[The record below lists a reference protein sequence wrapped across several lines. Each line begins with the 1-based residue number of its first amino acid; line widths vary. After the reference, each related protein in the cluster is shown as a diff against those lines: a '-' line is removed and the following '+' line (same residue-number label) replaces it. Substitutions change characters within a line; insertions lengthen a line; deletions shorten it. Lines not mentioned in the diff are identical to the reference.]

1 MNKLLLQ
8 KNLNY
13 CTNKIR
19 TKVLLALFA
28 FCFFCFSTGHA
39 QTVAY
44 NYNFSESSGQPYTDL
59 TTGTVLVSGTF
70 TSIATLGT
78 YTLPFTFN
86 YNGTAHTQVTIS
98 DNGFIVVGPTAVG
111 AAVAN
116 PINGTGFSNA
126 IAGYGMQLYGVLPSA
141 EVRYDVIGSAPNRV
155 FVAQYRD
162 LQRRQG
168 VTTTPGL
175 INMQIRLYETSN
187 VVEVLYKDLFSSTS
201 TLASTGQVGLKG
213 NSNADFN
220 TRRNLTNPIYPATDV
235 TSANNQGLITAGQ
248 ASGVATQGWL
258 AGTQLLWT
266 PCFAPTAITATLLG
280 DNSTLNINWTNPSL
294 VPAGGFDWEVTTSAT
309 PSTGIFA
316 SGNTS
321 SNFVSVPGLSTGITY
336 YIRVKPNCKATWLN
350 GTPATITPTCPIATI
365 PYTQDFES
373 VTTPAIPTCNSV
385 LAIAGALMVTQDNTA
400 TAYYGFNNKNLITT
414 GALAQ
419 NTWYFTQGI
428 SVTAADITASG
439 GSFRLSYKYGGSREQ
454 AFFEQKMRVY
464 YGAAASVVGMTTLL
478 ADHNSIKLSPINGVI
493 NFTISAP
500 GTYYFGFNGYANAS
514 QGFLQLDDINLDYS
528 TCLQPTALTSGQIT
542 PTSAIISWTP
552 PASLPAGGYQ
562 YLVSTV
568 NTPPIATSLP
578 TGSTDAGV
586 TLTTLTGLTPSTTY
600 YYWVRSNCGGETS
613 IWSLVGT
620 FVTLA
625 PPPVP
630 CIPSGA
636 TFPQD
641 PNGITNV
648 TMGSINN
655 TTGIEANNYGDY
667 TSLTTNA
674 AQGSTLPVSITFA
687 TGFDYNTN
695 IWVDW
700 NNDGDFTDPGEL
712 EWQGVASNANP
723 TTIVGNITVLAG
735 EPLGPRRVRIGGID
749 FGPFTD
755 PCRNGNYQAFE
766 DYSIYI
772 INPPPPLTLSGT
784 SNIIC
789 SGDPTPPVTLTSN
802 PADFQVYT
810 WTPVGGVSGTVGTG
824 WTFTPTTTTTYIL
837 TATQTSG
844 SFASNTASYTITVN
858 PLPTTITI
866 TPASTTTCQNAT
878 TGTALIASG
887 GIVSGVDIMSENFN
901 GATNTFTT
909 VNNSSPATVTP
920 TNNPA
925 DAAWT
930 LRPSPYLYNGFTTF
944 SSNDASQFYLSN
956 SDDQGSA
963 GTTNT
968 QLISPVFSL
977 AAPITN
983 ASLSFWHVYRGWSS
997 GTATVEISTNGGGTW
1012 AAIPT
1017 LSWSTNS
1024 VGTTT
1029 NFVNVTAN
1037 LAAYLG
1043 NANCRIRFN
1052 YANANF
1058 GWFWGIDNV
1067 RVTGSSVSDITWSPL
1082 AGLWNDAAK
1091 TSPYLGTA
1099 TSTVYASPNG
1109 TTTYSAEAISLEG
1122 CPTQTNVTVTVT
1134 PVNGGT
1140 ASANQTISCGA
1151 TPADLTVTGNT
1162 GTVIRWESSTT
1173 LAFTTPVIIPASA
1186 SNTLLGSQMLPITAP
1201 KYFRA
1206 VIQTGSCPVAYSNV
1220 ITISLASTS
1229 WQLPGPAWTNGAPT
1243 IGTAAIFNANY
1254 TSTGDLSACSVTVNP
1269 GAAVVFNSNHTL
1281 TVENA
1286 VNVSGGTLTFE
1297 NNASLLQ
1304 VSNAVN
1310 TGNITYRR
1318 NTTPMRRFDYTYW
1331 SSPVAPQTLF
1341 ALSPNTLSD
1350 KYFFYN
1356 TTINNWQSIPS
1367 SNLMVAGTGYIIR
1380 GPQTFSTTVP
1390 AIFPAQFV
1398 GIPNNGTIATN
1409 ITVGVGTLNCIGNP
1423 YPSAIN
1429 ADLFLSDSVNDS
1441 RIGGTIYLWTHN
1453 TPITANSYTFNDFAL
1468 YTYSGGIGTGTA
1480 AVNTGTGN
1488 NSIPTGRIA
1497 AGQGFMIEGSIPA
1510 STNPVFF
1517 RNSMRVTGN
1526 NSQFYRY
1533 GSEDRNSNS
1542 NVISSIEKH
1551 RVWLEVFNDEGSY
1564 KQILVGYIENATD
1577 DLDRGYDGKVFDLG
1591 NQVFFYT
1598 MVAGEKLGIQGKAL
1612 PFDVNDIEP
1621 LGFKSTTNGTYHISL
1636 SDFDGLF
1643 ENQDVY
1649 LEDLYTATI
1658 HDLKS
1663 GNYSFTTGIGTF
1675 EDRFVL
1681 RYTNSILNT
1690 NQAIFN
1696 ENSVIIYK
1704 DLNNDIILNSSSVVM
1719 DTIQVFDAR
1728 GRQLFS
1734 QNKVNTNRFVIS
1746 DLNSSEQLLIVTVT
1760 SQDGQKVTKKIIF

>member
-8 KNLNY
+8 KNLNF

-19 TKVLLALFA
+19 TKILLALFA

-44 NYNFSESSGQPYTDL
+44 NYNYSESSGQPYTDL
-59 TTGTVLVSGTF
+59 VSGVPIIAGVF
-70 TSIATLGT
+70 TGLPGAIPSF
-78 YTLPFTFN
+78 TLPFTFH
-86 YNGTAHTQVTIS
+86 YNGVGYTQVNVS
-98 DNGFIVVGPTAVG
+98 DNGFIILGSTVPAATTTAPIS
-111 AAVAN
+111 AA
-116 PINGTGFSNA
+116 GFPNA
-126 IAGYGMQLYGVLPSA
+126 IAGYGNNLVGVVASA
-141 EVRYDVIGSAPNRV
+141 EVKYDVLGTSPNRV

-162 LQRRQG
+162 LQRRG
-168 VTTTPGL
+168 VTPLAGL

-201 TLASTGQVGLKG
+201 GTSNIGQVGLKG
-213 NSNADFN
+213 NSNLDYN
-220 TRRNLTNPIYPATDV
+220 SRRNVTNPIYPATDP
-235 TSANNQGLITAGQ
+235 TIANNQGVITLGQ
-248 ASGVATQGWL
+248 ASGIALQGWL
-258 AGTQLLWT
+258 AGTQLVWT

-280 DNSTLNINWTNPSL
+280 DNSTLNIGWTNPSV
-294 VPAGGFDWEVTTSAT
+294 VPAGGFDWQVTTSPT
-309 PSTGIFA
+309 PGVGIFA

-321 SNFVSVPGLSTGITY
+321 SNLVSVPSLATGITY
-336 YIRVKPNCKATWLN
+336 YIHVKPSCKTTWL
-350 GTPATITPTCPIATI
+350 GSTPTSITPTCPIATI
-365 PYTQDFES
+365 PYTQNFES

-385 LAIAGALMVTQDNTA
+385 VAVSGPLMVTQDNTA
-400 TAYYGFNNKNLITT
+400 TAYYGFNNKNLITV

-419 NTWYFTQGI
+419 NTWYFTQAI
-428 SVTAADITASG
+428 SVTPADIAASG
-439 GSFRLSYKYGGSREQ
+439 GNLRLSYKYGGSREQ

-464 YGAAASVVGMTTLL
+464 FGTTASVAGMTNLL
-478 ADHNSIKLSPINGVI
+478 ADHSSIKSSPINGVV
-493 NFTISAP
+493 NFVLTVP
-500 GTYYFGFNGYANAS
+500 GTYYFGFNGYAIAS
-514 QGFLQLDDINLDYS
+514 QGYLQLDDINLDYS
-528 TCLQPTALTSGQIT
+528 TCLPPTALTSGQIT
-542 PTSAIISWTP
+542 PNSAIISWTSP
-552 PASLPAGGYQ
+552 VSSPTSGYQYIVSTTNTTPNATALPAG
-562 YLVSTV
+562 STG
-568 NTPPIATSLP
+568 P
-578 TGSTDAGV
+578 GV
-586 TLTTLTGLTPSTTY
+586 TLNTVTGLTPSTTY

-613 IWSLVGT
+613 VWSLVGT

-655 TTGIEANNYGDY
+655 TTGIEVNNYGNY
-667 TSLTTNA
+667 SSLTTNA

-735 EPLGPRRVRIGGID
+735 EPIGPRRVRIGGID

-766 DYSIYI
+766 DYSIYVI
-772 INPPPPLTLSGT
+772 IPPPALTISDNAETMCEGESTPTVTVT
-784 SNIIC
+784 SVH
-789 SGDPTPPVTLTSN
+789 S
-802 PADFQVYT
+802 DFQVYI
-810 WTPVGGVSGTVGTG
+810 WTPSTGVSGSLAGG
-824 WTFTPTTTTTYIL
+824 YTFSPTQTTTYIL

-844 SFASNTASYTITVN
+844 NFSSNSASYTVNVN
-858 PLPTTITI
+858 PLPTPIIINPSAATV
-866 TPASTTTCQNAT
+866 CQNAT
-878 TGTALIASG
+878 TGQILQATG
-887 GIVSGVDIMSENFN
+887 GIVSGVDVPGGVCENFN
-901 GATNTFTT
+901 SGIGLYTT
-909 VNNSSPATVTP
+909 ENNSTGGSVGPA
-920 TNNPA
+920 A
-925 DAAWT
+925 AAWT
-930 LRPSPYLYNGFTTF
+930 LRPSPYTTPGTF
-944 SSNDASQFYLSN
+944 ATTISSNDTSQFFLSN
-956 SDDQGSA
+956 SDAQG
-963 GTTNT
+963 GGGLTNT
-968 QLISPVFSL
+968 ALISPVFSL
-977 AAPITN
+977 VGYTD
-983 ASLSFWHVYRGWSS
+983 ASLSFWHYYRDLG
-997 GTATVEISTNGGGTW
+997 GDAHVDISTNGGSTWVAGPLASYNANQGT
-1012 AAIPT
+1012 PT
-1017 LSWSTNS
+1017 T
-1024 VGTTT
+1024 
-1029 NFVNVTAN
+1029 FVNVTIN
-1037 LAAYLG
+1037 LSAYIGQPNLK
-1043 NANCRIRFN
+1043 IRFRYTN
-1052 YANANF
+1052 APYAWWWAV
-1058 GWFWGIDNV
+1058 DNV
-1067 RVTGSSVSDITWSPL
+1067 RVYGSASTAITWSPT
-1082 AGLWNDAAK
+1082 AGLFNDAAC
-1091 TSPYLGTA
+1091 TSPYLGLTS
-1099 TSTVYASPNG
+1099 STVYAKPLTTSTYTASADSPQG
-1109 TTTYSAEAISLEG
+1109 CTTY
-1122 CPTQTNVTVTVT
+1122 TDVTVTVD

-1162 GTVIRWESSTT
+1162 GTVVRWESSTT

-1186 SNTLLGSQMLPITAP
+1186 SSTLLGSQMLPITAT

-1206 VIQTGSCPVAYSNV
+1206 VIQTGSCPVAYSNI

-1229 WQLPGPAWTNGAPT
+1229 WQLPGPAWSNGAPT
-1243 IGTAAIFNANY
+1243 SGTAVIFNANY
-1254 TSTGDLSACSVTVNP
+1254 SSTGNLSACSVVVNTGATVT
-1269 GAAVVFNSNHTL
+1269 FNSNHTL

-1286 VNVSGGTLTFE
+1286 VNVSGGALTFE
-1297 NNASLLQ
+1297 NNASLVQ

-1310 TGNITYRR
+1310 TGNITYKR

-1356 TTINNWQSIPS
+1356 TTINNWQAIPS
-1367 SNLMVAGTGYIIR
+1367 SNLMVAGMGYIIR

-1390 AIFPAQFV
+1390 AIYPAQFF

-1423 YPSAIN
+1423 YPSAID

-1480 AVNTGTGN
+1480 APNVGTGN
-1488 NSIPTGRIA
+1488 NTIPTGKIA

-1510 STNPVFF
+1510 STNQVFF
-1517 RNSMRVTGN
+1517 RNSMRVGGS

-1533 GSEDRNSNS
+1533 GSEDRNSSS
-1542 NVISSIEKH
+1542 NAITTLEKH

-1598 MVAGEKLGIQGKAL
+1598 MVAGEKLGVQGKAL
-1612 PFDVNDIEP
+1612 PFDVSDTEP
-1621 LGFKSTTNGTYHISL
+1621 LGFKSTTNGTYQISL

-1649 LEDLYTATI
+1649 LEDLYTSTI

-1681 RYTNSILNT
+1681 RFNT
-1690 NQAIFN
+1690 STLSNNQSVFN
-1696 ENSVIIYK
+1696 ENSVIVYK
-1704 DLNNDIILNSSSVVM
+1704 DLNNDIILNSSSVIM
-1719 DTIQVFDAR
+1719 DTIEVFDAR

-1734 QNKVNTNRFVIS
+1734 KGKVNANRFVIA

>member
-1 MNKLLLQ
+1 MNKLLL

-13 CTNKIR
+13 GANKIR
-19 TKVLLALFA
+19 TKVFMALFA
-28 FCFFCFSTGHA
+28 FCFFCFSAGHA

-44 NYNFSESSGQPYTDL
+44 NYNYSESSGQPYTNL
-59 TTGTVLVSGTF
+59 TTGTVIASGAF
-70 TSIATLGT
+70 NVLGAWPAA
-78 YTLPFTFN
+78 YTLPFTFH
-86 YNGTAHTQVTIS
+86 YNGTAHTQVNIS
-98 DNGFIVVGPTAVG
+98 DNGFIVLGAVVPTIGSTTPISG
-111 AAVAN
+111 AGFPNAISAYGTN
-116 PINGTGFSNA
+116 INGV
-126 IAGYGMQLYGVLPSA
+126 IANA
-141 EVRYDVIGSAPNRV
+141 EVKYDVIGTAPNRV
-155 FVAQYRD
+155 FVVQYRD
-162 LQRRQG
+162 VQRRIG
-168 VTTTPGL
+168 LGPANGL

-187 VVEVLYKDLFSSTS
+187 VVEVLYRDLFASTS
-201 TLASTGQVGLKG
+201 TAPAIGQVGLKG
-213 NSNADFN
+213 NNNGDYN
-220 TRRNLTNPIYPATDV
+220 TRRNSTNPIYPATDP
-235 TSANNQGLITAGQ
+235 TTASTQGLQTLGQ
-248 ASGVATQGWL
+248 ASGVAVQGWL
-258 AGTQLLWT
+258 AGTQLVWT

-280 DNSTLNINWTNPSL
+280 DNSTLNINWTNPSV
-294 VPAGGFDWEVTTSAT
+294 VPAGGFDWEVSTSPT
-309 PSTGIFA
+309 PGVGVFA

-321 SNFVSVPGLSTGITY
+321 SNAVSVPGLAVGITY
-336 YIRVKPNCKATWLN
+336 YIRVKPTCKLTWLN
-350 GTPATITPTCPIATI
+350 STPTTITPTCPIATI
-365 PYTQDFES
+365 PYTQNFES
-373 VTTPAIPTCNSV
+373 VTTPAIPNCNSV
-385 LAIAGALMVTQDNTA
+385 AAVTGPLMVTQDNTA
-400 TAYYGFNNKNLITT
+400 TAYFGFNNKNLITV

-428 SVTAADITASG
+428 DVTAADIVASG

-454 AFFEQKMRVY
+454 SFFEQKMRVH
-464 YGAAASVVGMTTLL
+464 YGTVASVAGMTTLL
-478 ADHNSIKLSPINGVI
+478 ADHNSIKLSPINEVI
-493 NFTISAP
+493 NFTISTP
-500 GTYYFGFNGYANAS
+500 GVYYFGFNGYANAS
-514 QGFLQLDDINLDYS
+514 QGFLQLDDINLNYS
-528 TCLQPTALTSGQIT
+528 TCIQPTALTSGQIT
-542 PTSAIISWTP
+542 SSSAIISWTP
-552 PASLPAGGYQ
+552 PAVLPAGGYQ
-562 YLVSTV
+562 FIVSTV
-568 NTPPIATSLP
+568 NTPPNASSLP
-578 TGSTDAGV
+578 TGSTVAGV
-586 TLTTLTGLTPSTTY
+586 TLNTLTGLLPSTTY
-600 YYWVRSNCGGETS
+600 YFWVRSNCGGENS

-630 CIPSGA
+630 CSPSGA

-641 PNGITNV
+641 ANGITNV

-655 TTGIEANNYGDY
+655 TTGIEVNNYGNY
-667 TSLTTNA
+667 SALTTNV
-674 AQGSTLPVSITFA
+674 AQGATLPVSITYA
-687 TGFDYNTN
+687 TGFTYDTN

-700 NNDGDFTDPGEL
+700 NNDGDFIDPGEL
-712 EWQGVASNANP
+712 EWTGVSTNAVP
-723 TTIVGNITVLAG
+723 TTIVGNITVLPG

-755 PCRNGNYQAFE
+755 PCRNGNFQAFE
-766 DYSIYI
+766 DYSIFV
-772 INPPPPLTLSGT
+772 INPPPALTLSGT

-802 PADFQVYT
+802 PASFQVYT

-824 WTFTPTTTTTYIL
+824 WTFSPTTTTTYIL

-866 TPASTTTCQNAT
+866 TPASTTVCQNAT
-878 TGTALIASG
+878 TGTALVASG

-909 VNNSSPATVTP
+909 VNNSFPAAVTP

-956 SDDQGSA
+956 SDDQGSS

-983 ASLSFWHVYRGWSS
+983 ASLSFWHIYRGWSS

-1012 AAIPT
+1012 TPIPT

-1043 NANCRIRFN
+1043 SANCRIRFN

-1067 RVTGSSVSDITWSPL
+1067 RVTGSTVSDITWSPL

-1099 TSTVYASPNG
+1099 TSTVYASPNS
-1109 TTTYSAEAISLEG
+1109 TVTYSAEAVSIEG
-1122 CPTQTNVTVTVT
+1122 CPTQTDVTVTVT

-1151 TPADLTVTGNT
+1151 TPANLTVTGNT
-1162 GTVIRWESSTT
+1162 GTVIRWESSNT

-1186 SNTLLGSQMLPITAP
+1186 SSTLLGSQMLPVAAT

-1206 VIQTGSCPVAYSNV
+1206 VIQTGSCPIAYSNI
-1220 ITISLASTS
+1220 ITISLASTT
-1229 WQLPGPAWTNGAPT
+1229 WQTPGPAWTNGPPT
-1243 IGTAAIFNANY
+1243 SGTAVIFNANY
-1254 TSTGDLSACSVTVNP
+1254 SSTGNLSACSVVVNA
-1269 GAAVVFNSNHTL
+1269 GANVVFNSNHTL

-1286 VNVSGGTLTFE
+1286 VAVSGGALTFE
-1297 NNASLLQ
+1297 NNASLVQ
-1304 VSNAVN
+1304 VSDAVN

-1318 NTTPMRRFDYTYW
+1318 NTTPIRRFDYTYW
-1331 SSPVAPQTLF
+1331 SSPVAPQTLL

-1350 KYFFYN
+1350 KFFFYN

-1367 SNLMVAGTGYIIR
+1367 SNSMVAGTGYIIR

-1390 AIFPAQFV
+1390 AVFPAQFFGV
-1398 GIPNNGTIATN
+1398 PNNGTISTN

-1468 YTYSGGIGTGTA
+1468 YTFSGGIGTA
-1480 AVNTGTGN
+1480 AAPNAGTGN
-1488 NSIPTGRIA
+1488 NTIPTGRIA
-1497 AGQGFMIEGSIPA
+1497 AGQGFMIEGTIPA

-1517 RNSMRVTGN
+1517 RNSMRVAGN

-1542 NVISSIEKH
+1542 NAITSLEKH
-1551 RVWLEVFNDEGSY
+1551 RVWLEVFNDEGAY

-1591 NQVFFYT
+1591 NQLFFYT

-1612 PFDVNDIEP
+1612 PFDVNDTEP
-1621 LGFKSTTNGTYHISL
+1621 LGFKSTTNGMYQISL

-1643 ENQDVY
+1643 EEQNVY
-1649 LEDLYTATI
+1649 LEDLYTSTI
-1658 HDLKS
+1658 HDLKAS
-1663 GNYSFTTGIGTF
+1663 NYSFTTGIGTF

-1681 RYTNSILNT
+1681 RFTNGILNT
-1690 NQAIFN
+1690 NQTVFN

-1704 DLNNDIILNSSSVVM
+1704 DLNNDIILNSSSVLM

-1734 QNKVNTNRFVIS
+1734 QNKVNANQFVIA
-1746 DLNSSEQLLIVTVT
+1746 DLNSSNQLLIVTVT
-1760 SQDGQKVTKKIIF
+1760 SQDGKKVSKKIIF